1 MNDVI
6 QMNEV
11 FKRYHTNRNEPAV
24 NGLSLNVPSG
34 ILYGLV
40 GPDGAGKTTT
50 LRMISTVMLPSDGNI
65 SVLGMDTRSQA
76 DPIRKQVGYMPQNF
90 SLYPDLSVRENLNF
104 FADIQQVPAE
114 RKAARMAEMLRFT
127 RLGDFQNRRAAA
139 LSGGMKKKLAL
150 ACALIHEPKLLI
162 LDEPST
168 GVDPVSRRELW
179 QILAEVVQQG
189 VSVVVST
196 PYMDEAER
204 CHLVGFLYGGKILA
218 SGTPEELRTHLPYEV
233 VEVKASPRKLMRKIA
248 AELDEVSDWRPVG
261 DTLRLTV
268 PANGA
273 AERVIQNLDLSLQ
286 NENLKVSLL
295 RKTNVMMEDVFV
307 HLVYQQREK
316 K

>member
-1 MNDVI
+1 MNNVI
-6 QMNEV
+6 HMDEV
-11 FKRYHTNRNEPAV
+11 TKQFHTSRDRPAV
-24 NGLSLNVPSG
+24 DKLTLNIPTG

-50 LRMISTVMLPSDGNI
+50 LRMISTVMLPSNGNI

-90 SLYPDLSVRENLNF
+90 SLYPDLTVRENLNF
-104 FADIQQVPAE
+104 FADIQQVSKE
-114 RKAARMAEMLRFT
+114 RKPERMAEMLRFT

-150 ACALIHEPKLLI
+150 ACALIHEPRLLI

-204 CHLVGFLYGGKILA
+204 CHLVGFLYNGKIL
-218 SGTPEELRTHLPYEV
+218 SIGSPKDLRAELPYEV
-233 VEVKASPRKLMRKIA
+233 VEVKASPRKQMRKIA
-248 AELDEVSDWRPVG
+248 AEMEGVVEWRPVG
-261 DTLRLTV
+261 DTLRLTI
-268 PANGA
+268 PDNGT
-273 AERVIQNLDLSLQ
+273 AERVIQGLDERMRA
-286 NENLKVSLL
+286 ENLKITLL

-307 HLVYQQREK
+307 HLVNQQRGLK
-316 K
+316 